1 MFKEPEIN
9 DPSLLRCVVKK
20 SAQVVKKCAIVVTV
34 LAAIVVTVL
43 AAITIVG
50 YGVYLLLPVFITI
63 AGMIV
68 SAIISIPWY
77 YYVGAVA
84 IAVIPVYSFLW
95 CIARDLTDEDWG
107 SEAANNAAIAFAVA
121 LAFAVAVAV
130 AFAVDPVDKITI
142 WYYIFRFV
150 GAVWHHYKQ
159 KRNRG

>member
-20 SAQVVKKCAIVVTV
+20 SAQVVKKC
-34 LAAIVVTVL
+34 AIVVTVL

-107 SEAANNAAIAFAVA
+107 SGAANNA
-121 LAFAVAVAV
+121 AFAVAVA
-130 AFAVDPVDKITI
+130 FAS
-142 WYYIFRFV
+142 IFEFPV
-150 GAVWHHYKQ
+150 GALADMCCSGFQHKSIDAFLTL
-159 KRNRG
+159 